1 MSKTSK
7 KSENLIKKYSKRFPT
22 LVETVASEH
31 PILGPIRIQRKTLK
45 ETKDLLANL
54 SITPNIEFQFYDC
67 SNDADLFGYERYCV
81 FYIEYHVDNLPV
93 VSQTVIHLLK
103 ELPNMNSKMLHRTSD
118 VLINLL
124 DSQMS
129 DINLYLLSRIISRTE
144 VTIESEFKD
153 QDTSIVSQ
161 YLRTVNK
168 SIIDSKFHWEEAVL
182 KVNER
187 FGYNRDIDT
196 WTELADPLVTC
207 SVKKAFN

>member
-1 MSKTSK
+1 
-7 KSENLIKKYSKRFPT
+7 
-22 LVETVASEH
+22 
-31 PILGPIRIQRKTLK
+31 
-45 ETKDLLANL
+45 
-54 SITPNIEFQFYDC
+54 
-67 SNDADLFGYERYCV
+67 
-81 FYIEYHVDNLPV
+81 
-93 VSQTVIHLLK
+93 
-103 ELPNMNSKMLHRTSD
+103 MNSKMLHRTSD